1 MDILTE
7 QASTYDECLER
18 INAKYG
24 PNVHILRQKKVRT
37 GGILGFFERDAIELC
52 FMLSRDPIH
61 GLSQKETV
69 TARPHADFDE
79 ERRRILS
86 QAVKSAPSLATKVG
100 PRIDAISS
108 GSGSA
113 GNMGGAG
120 GSTGARNGNAASNGS
135 FAARSPTQ
143 TLRGA
148 AGSGD
153 KESLETILSAVRNLE
168 RKLDRTGDAAEG
180 PSAEHE
186 TITKIERLLDL
197 NDFSSSYSRL
207 ILARVK
213 NTFTIEE
220 LDDYDLVQDKV
231 LEWIGESIVINDNRS
246 DSRPRVIVLVGPTGV
261 GKTTTVAKL
270 AASYSLAATKGSR
283 PLNVRVITI
292 DNYRIGAKQQ
302 IEIYGNIMNIPVSC
316 AETPADL
323 GVLMAKFQDVDIVL
337 IDTIGKSPKD
347 YSRIAEM
354 RHFLDAAGT
363 VSDVH
368 LAMSATTKASD
379 MREIMQQYETFGYR
393 SVIITKFDETTRVGN
408 IISVLGEKRKPIA
421 YITTGQRVPQDFEQA
436 CAVRFLTNLEG
447 FRVNRARIEELFP
460 ASNTPFEWR

>member
-7 QASTYDECLER
+7 QAQTYDECLER
-18 INAKYG
+18 IHAKYG

-52 FMLSRDPIH
+52 FMLSRDPIR
-61 GLSQKETV
+61 GLAPREPVSMRPG
-69 TARPHADFDE
+69 TAPQADFDE
-79 ERRRILS
+79 ERKRIL
-86 QAVKSAPSLATKVG
+86 AHAAKANPSLATKVA
-100 PRIDAISS
+100 PHIEAI
-108 GSGSA
+108 GKSA
-113 GNMGGAG
+113 P
-120 GSTGARNGNAASNGS
+120 GNATAASRDGTY
-135 FAARSPTQ
+135 AARGPSQ
-143 TLRGA
+143 QARGA
-148 AGSGD
+148 VALD
-153 KESLETILSAVRNLE
+153 KEGLETILSAVRNLE
-168 RKLDRTGDAAEG
+168 RKIDRTGDAQDSSSGDHDTLER
-180 PSAEHE
+180 
-186 TITKIERLLDL
+186 IERLLEL
-197 NDFSSSYSRL
+197 NDFSPSYTRSILSR
-207 ILARVK
+207 AK
-213 NTFTIEE
+213 GAFTLEE

-231 LEWIGESIVINDNRS
+231 VEWIGESIAINDNRG

-270 AASYSLAATKGSR
+270 AAAYSLAAAKGSR

-408 IISVLGEKRKPIA
+408 IVSVLGEKRKPVA

-436 CAVRFLTNLEG
+436 STVRFLTNLEG
-447 FRVNRARIEELFP
+447 FRINRARVEELFP
-460 ASNTPFEWR
+460 ASETPFEWR

>member
-7 QASTYDECLER
+7 QAATYDECLAR

-24 PNVHILRQKKVRT
+24 PNVHILRQKTVRT
-37 GGILGFFERDAIELC
+37 GGLLGFFERDAIELC
-52 FMLSRDPIH
+52 FMLSRDPVR
-61 GLSQKETV
+61 GLAPRESVQSR
-69 TARPHADFDE
+69 ASGDFDE
-79 ERRRILS
+79 ERKKILT
-86 QAVKSAPSLATKVG
+86 QAVKNSPSLATKVA
-100 PRIDAISS
+100 PHIEALSQS
-108 GSGSA
+108 GQATSGQ
-113 GNMGGAG
+113 
-120 GSTGARNGNAASNGS
+120 AASGQNGS
-135 FAARSPTQ
+135 FSAHGPSRSTRPQ
-143 TLRGA
+143 SSA
-148 AGSGD
+148 D

-168 RKLDRTGDAAEG
+168 RKFDRSTDGTETSAAD
-180 PSAEHE
+180 HE
-186 TITKIERLLDL
+186 TISKIERLLEL
-197 NDFSSSYSRL
+197 NDFSASYSRL
-207 ILARVK
+207 ILTRVK
-213 NTFTIEE
+213 NTFTLEE
-220 LDDYDLVQDKV
+220 LNDYDLVQDKV
-231 LEWIGESIVINDNRS
+231 IEWIGESIAVNDNRS
-246 DSRPRVIVLVGPTGV
+246 DARPRVIVLVGPTGV

-270 AASYSLAATKGSR
+270 AAAYSLAAAKGSR

-302 IEIYGNIMNIPVSC
+302 IEIYGDIMNIPVSC

-393 SVIITKFDETTRVGN
+393 SLIITKFDETTRVGN
-408 IISVLGEKRKPIA
+408 IISVIGEKRKPIA

-436 CAVRFLTNLEG
+436 SAVRFLTNLEG
-447 FRVNRARIEELFP
+447 FRVNRAKIEELFP
-460 ASNTPFEWR
+460 ASETPFEWR

>member
-18 INAKYG
+18 ITAKYG

-52 FMLSRDPIH
+52 FMLSRDPVR
-61 GLSQKETV
+61 GLAQKETV
-69 TARPHADFDE
+69 SARPHADFDE

-86 QAVKSAPSLATKVG
+86 QAVKSSPSLATKVG
-100 PRIDAISS
+100 PHIDAISS
-108 GSGSA
+108 GSGGS
-113 GNMGGAG
+113 GNVGGA
-120 GSTGARNGNAASNGS
+120 NAAQNGS

-143 TLRGA
+143 SVRGA
-148 AGSGD
+148 AGSAD

-168 RKLDRTGDAAEG
+168 RKLDRTGDGNEG
-180 PSAEHE
+180 QGAEHE
-186 TITKIERLLDL
+186 TIGKIERLLEL

-231 LEWIGESIVINDNRS
+231 LEWIGESIAINDNRG
-246 DSRPRVIVLVGPTGV
+246 DVRPRVIVLVGPTGV

-270 AASYSLAATKGSR
+270 AAAYSLAAAKGTR

-363 VSDVH
+363 ISDVH

-436 CAVRFLTNLEG
+436 STVRFLTNLEG

-460 ASNTPFEWR
+460 ASETPFEWR